1 MRQHCSCRITNQPCP
16 GTAISRN
23 DQHLPLD
30 ELCIMFKTLN
40 LAELSFIQGVFS
52 LVKIPLFVCSFS
64 LLLRK
69 APHSHSSHLLSI
81 TELGTQ
87 THLSDHSPTD
97 GKCKKSGREGRS
109 ERHHAIFKHLRMAP
123 GLLRQAWKV
132 LRKKRIT
139 QEYIEAPS
147 DCSDC
152 TTGLCSIRTGRDVL
166 FPSGWAGSNPLPA
179 HTD

>member
-1 MRQHCSCRITNQPCP
+1 
-16 GTAISRN
+16 
-23 DQHLPLD
+23 
-30 ELCIMFKTLN
+30 
-40 LAELSFIQGVFS
+40 
-52 LVKIPLFVCSFS
+52 
-64 LLLRK
+64 
-69 APHSHSSHLLSI
+69 
-81 TELGTQ
+81 
-87 THLSDHSPTD
+87 
-97 GKCKKSGREGRS
+97 
-109 ERHHAIFKHLRMAP
+109 MAP

-179 HTD
+179 HTDWSSSHPHLLHRLSTSIHFTSKPTKWFGYGLVACGSNGDVRTVGLDNLGGPFQPCDSVIARIHAEDSQQKGRVKKDGFKGTDVCDQHTSKGWSHLALSSRGLACQSHR